1 LQGFGNV
8 GSWAAQLIHEKGGKI
23 LALGDVT
30 GSIRNKAGIDI
41 PALMK
46 HRNDGGALKDF
57 HGAEVMDSS
66 ELLVHE
72 CDVLVP
78 CALGGVLNK

>member
-1 LQGFGNV
+1 M
-8 GSWAAQLIHEKGGKI
+8 
-23 LALGDVT
+23 T
-30 GSIRNKAGIDI
+30 GSIKNHAGIDI
-41 PALMK
+41 LALMK

-57 HGAEVMDSS
+57 IGAEVMESA